1 MGDKMSKV
9 LMAIAPKDFRDE
21 EFQESFDACKNAGF
35 DVTVAS
41 VTTDTCIGMFGARVT
56 PDCSIDE
63 VDASQFD
70 AVIVVGGSGTPVLK
84 QYPRVLQIIQN
95 AAEQNKVLAV
105 ICLGPIVLAKAGVLK
120 GKRATVFSSGV
131 SEIKSSGAEYVPE
144 PVVIDGNLITA
155 DGPNAAAE
163 FGEAVVKALTSRS

>member
-1 MGDKMSKV
+1 MSKV
-9 LMAIAPKDFRDE
+9 LILIAPKDFRDE

-41 VTTDTCIGMFGARVT
+41 LTTDVCVGMFGVRVT
-56 PDCSIDE
+56 PDCGIDE

-70 AVIVVGGSGTPVLK
+70 AIIVVGGSGTPVLK
-84 QYPRVLQIIQN
+84 QYPKVLQIIQN
-95 AAEQNKVLAV
+95 AAAQNKILAA
-105 ICLGPIVLAKAGVLK
+105 ICLGPIVFAKAGVLR

-131 SEIKSSGAEYVPE
+131 SEIKSGGAEYVPE

-155 DGPNAAAE
+155 DGPDAAAR
-163 FGEAVVKALTSRS
+163 FGETVVKALTNKS